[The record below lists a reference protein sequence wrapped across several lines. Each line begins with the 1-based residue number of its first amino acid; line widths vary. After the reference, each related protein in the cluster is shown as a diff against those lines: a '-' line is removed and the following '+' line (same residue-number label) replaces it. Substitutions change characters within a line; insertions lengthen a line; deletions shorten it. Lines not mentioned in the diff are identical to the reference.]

1 MRRAIGVIPQAMTS
15 DTELSVEE
23 NLIIFSKL
31 YGVPRAKRKKLID
44 ELLAAVDLTE
54 WRDKQVM
61 YLSGGM
67 RRRVEIARGLVH
79 EPQIFFLDEPTTGL
93 DPVSR
98 VAVWEMIKK
107 IKEERDLTVLLTTHY
122 MDEADELC
130 DRIAIVDH
138 GKLVALDSPLKLKAS
153 IPSQNAIEVELL
165 DGAGGLDGA
174 PQGAAARAVGHQRGS
189 HLPDRHL
196 QRSGHDDG
204 AGRGHRSGRRD
215 GAVARGQEHDARRC
229 VRALHRA
236 GTCAMRCRIR
246 RRASLRDAR
255 KEQPMHRTWAII
267 ERELRRF
274 RRSPLLIIMSLIFP
288 LMQLIVLGYAF
299 GGNVRNLTI
308 AVVDQDG
315 GLPAVKVRELA
326 GAVAANAKTF
336 STISYGDEGTAL
348 DDLRTGRVN
357 GVLTIPP
364 DYSRRVL
371 GKREPRLAIIQDNT
385 DNFVAATMAASVG
398 GLVSALN
405 EKPSDE
411 RTFTSTRLDVVELYP
426 YVPYVQYLLPGS
438 IVMSIFMMVMIG
450 GGIIFIDDKARGL
463 HEGYLVTPIKRLEL
477 IAGFN
482 LSGTIKAVLAGVVL
496 MTIGSLIAGVPD
508 AVRSDAHV
516 ADVGGDRDHRARAG
530 QHDVPDHGARIGSA
544 DAARDLRRAQHAAL
558 LSERRGLSAAGV
570 SRAG

>member
-1 MRRAIGVIPQAMTS
+1 MLTTLLPPTSGTAHVAGFDVAKNADGVRRSIGVIPQAMTS

-44 ELLAAVDLTE
+44 ELLAAVDLSE

-79 EPQIFFLDEPTTGL
+79 EPKIFFLDEPTTGL

-107 IKEERDLTVLLTTHY
+107 IKDERSLTVLLTTHY
-122 MDEADELC
+122 MDEADRLC

-153 IPSQNAIEVELL
+153 IPSQNAIEVSFSTCLWT
-165 DGAGGLDGA
+165 GPP
-174 PQGAAARAVGHQRGS
+174 PQEPAARAIGHQRGS
-189 HLPDRHL
+189 HLPYRH
-196 QRSGHDDG
+196 RRWPRHDDG
-204 AGRGHRSGRRD
+204 PCCGDRGGRYRHS
-215 GAVARGQEHDARRC
+215 VSCGQEHDARRR

-236 GTCAMRCRIR
+236 GPARCAAGSGAAAIHH
-246 RRASLRDAR
+246 AEGAAL
-255 KEQPMHRTWAII
+255 MHRTWAIV

-288 LMQLIVLGYAF
+288 LLQLIVLGYAF

-315 GLPAVKVRELA
+315 GVPAVRVRELA
-326 GAVAANAKTF
+326 GAVGANAKTF
-336 STISYGDEGTAL
+336 QTVSYGDEGTAL

-364 DYSRRVL
+364 DYSRRVV
-371 GKREPRLAIIQDNT
+371 GAREPRLAIIQDNT

-398 GLVSALN
+398 GLVAGLN
-405 EKPSDE
+405 AKPSDE

-482 LSGTIKAVLAGVVL
+482 LSGTMKAVLAGW
-496 MTIGSLIAGVPD
+496 S
-508 AVRSDAHV
+508 
-516 ADVGGDRDHRARAG
+516 
-530 QHDVPDHGARIGSA
+530 
-544 DAARDLRRAQHAAL
+544 
-558 LSERRGLSAAGV
+558 
-570 SRAG
+570 